1 LYDIRTFDIIF
12 IFHVLAALQPRSAQ
26 RYPQLMWI
34 QLQPAFSFATI
45 LPELVSSMVSAV
57 TTSKLPVLYAPI
69 TGRIITAQ
77 PSPPVCQLGLLGK
90 GVVIEMTG
98 STLYAPADGELTQI
112 SSSGD
117 YLSLRLNDTY
127 SLQLITGSGDA
138 FGTHPAL
145 TVLCREQSQVKCGD
159 PLVKINQSLLRSLKP
174 VQQRLAV
181 LICSLSPEQITE
193 PFDWL
198 QSGLV
203 TAKDSPLITY

>member
-1 LYDIRTFDIIF
+1 
-12 IFHVLAALQPRSAQ
+12 
-26 RYPQLMWI
+26 
-34 QLQPAFSFATI
+34 
-45 LPELVSSMVSAV
+45 V

-69 TGRIITAQ
+69 TGRIITVQ
-77 PSPPVCQLGLLGK
+77 PSPPVCQHGLLGK

-98 STLYAPADGELTQI
+98 STLYAPADGELTHI
-112 SSSGD
+112 SCSGD
-117 YLSLRLNDTY
+117 YVSLRINDTY

-138 FGTHPAL
+138 LGTHPAL
-145 TVLCREQSQVKCGD
+145 TVLCREHTQVKCGD
-159 PLVKINQSLLRSLKP
+159 PLIKINQSLLRSLKP

-181 LICSLSPEQITE
+181 LICALGSAQTTD

>member
-1 LYDIRTFDIIF
+1 
-12 IFHVLAALQPRSAQ
+12 
-26 RYPQLMWI
+26 M
-34 QLQPAFSFATI
+34 
-45 LPELVSSMVSAV
+45 
-57 TTSKLPVLYAPI
+57 TTSKLPILYAPI
-69 TGRIITAQ
+69 TGRIITAK
-77 PSPPVCQLGLLGK
+77 PSPPVCQHGLLGK

-98 STLYAPADGELTQI
+98 STLYAPADGELTHV

-127 SLQLITGSGDA
+127 SLQLVTGSGDA

-159 PLVKINQSLLRSLKP
+159 PLVKVNQSLLRSSKP

-181 LICSLSPEQITE
+181 LVCTLNSEQTTD

-198 QSGLV
+198 APGLV